1 MTSSHPRFK
10 AAVVQAAPA
19 FLDLAAGIDKACR
32 FIAEAAARGAQLI
45 AFPETWLPGYPWWI
59 WLGPPAWGMQ
69 FVQRYHDHSL
79 VFGSDEARRLAR
91 AAREHR
97 IHVVMGLSE
106 RDGGSLYISQL
117 MIDDSGRTIARRR
130 KLKPTH
136 VERTVFG
143 DGDGSDLVVCDT
155 AIGRLGALCC
165 WEHLQP
171 LTKYAMYSLGE
182 QVHVASWPSF
192 SLYRGLAYALGPELN
207 TAASQMYAAEGQ
219 CFVLAACG
227 VVSEEMVEL
236 LCDSEDKRALLPVGG
251 GHARAFGP
259 DGRPLAEP
267 LPDRE
272 DGLLIVDIDV
282 GLISLAKSVADPIG
296 HYSRPDVLRLWFNRE
311 PAPRVEAMRPR
322 ARAFDGAESVTPV
335 DAVAPLA
342 APNGEMRD
350 TSSAPPLELLDRARP
365 IVLEEPRERTV

>member
-1 MTSSHPRFK
+1 MSAHPHFK
-10 AAVVQAAPA
+10 AAVVQAAPE

-32 FIAEAAARGAQLI
+32 LIGEAAARDAKLI

-69 FVQRYHDHSL
+69 FVQRYHDNSL
-79 VFGSDEARRLAR
+79 VFGSEEARTLAR
-91 AAREHR
+91 AAREHD
-97 IHVVMGLSE
+97 IHVVMGCSE
-106 RDGGSLYISQL
+106 RDRGSLYISQL
-117 MIDDSGRTIARRR
+117 LIDDAGRTIAQRR

-155 AIGRLGALCC
+155 VLGRLGALCC

-207 TAASQMYAAEGQ
+207 RAASQMYAAEGQ
-219 CFVLAACG
+219 CFVLAPCG
-227 VVSEEMVEL
+227 VVSAGMVEL
-236 LCDSEDKRALLPVGG
+236 MCDSDDRRALLPVGG
-251 GHARAFGP
+251 GHAGAFAP

-267 LPDRE
+267 LGE
-272 DGLLIVDIDV
+272 SQDGLLIVDIDLS
-282 GLISLAKSVADPIG
+282 LIALAKSVADPVG
-296 HYSRPDVLRLWFNRE
+296 HYSRPDVMRLMLNRE
-311 PAPRVEAMRPR
+311 PAPRVETLRSGFRPV
-322 ARAFDGAESVTPV
+322 APPDAEAVTGDISPPRVAGLDAVSVTP
-335 DAVAPLA
+335 
-342 APNGEMRD
+342 
-350 TSSAPPLELLDRARP
+350 LEFVDRARP
-365 IVLEEPRERTV
+365 VVL